1 MPVKGNFVNAKIRAW
16 RGGLAALLVLI
27 LSPAYA
33 DTALEAAVTVHVD
46 RPGAVIHREIYGQ
59 FAEQLGQGIYGGIWV
74 GEDSPIPNIKGY
86 RKDVVEALKAI
97 KVPVIRWPGGC
108 FADQYDWRDGIGPRD
123 KRPVRLNASWG
134 GEDSN
139 QFGTHEFMD
148 FAELI
153 GAKTYLSINVGT
165 GSPSEMRQW
174 IEYITA
180 DGRSSLVSERR
191 ANGRDKPW
199 KLDYVGIGNE
209 MWGCGGSMRPQ
220 FYADVYRQY
229 ATFVHAPSNAPI
241 VRVASGANADDV
253 GWTDTVMS
261 IAGNQIDEIS
271 LHNYTIPT
279 GDWSHKGSATHFD
292 ESEWMSTLQGALH
305 MDDLIGR
312 HSAVMDKYDPKKRVG
327 LAVDEW
333 GNWMDADPGVAH
345 SALYQQNSLRDAL
358 SAAITLNIF
367 NKHADRVRMANI
379 AQMVNVLQAMILT
392 DKSKMVLTPTYYIFD
407 MYKVFQNATYLP
419 VDVQAPL
426 YRYGSASVPGIHV
439 TAGRDAAGV
448 VHVALVNLD
457 PHHADTVHMTMPG
470 ANESNVHGRVLT
482 ASDMNAIN
490 TFEHPAQVKP
500 AAFDGATFEHG
511 VITVVLPSKSVV
523 VLDFH

>member
-1 MPVKGNFVNAKIRAW
+1 MNVKTRAW
-16 RGGLAALLVLI
+16 RGGLAAIWLLI
-27 LSPAYA
+27 SSAGYA
-33 DTALEAAVTVHVD
+33 DTTTNAQITVHAD
-46 RPGAVIHREIYGQ
+46 RPGAIIHPEIYGQ
-59 FAEQLGQGIYGGIWV
+59 FAEQLGHGIYGGIWV
-74 GEDSPIPNIKGY
+74 GENSPIPNIKGY

-108 FADQYDWRDGIGPRD
+108 FADQYDWRDGIGARD
-123 KRPVRLNASWG
+123 KRPVRMNASWG

-165 GSPSEMRQW
+165 GSPREMSQW

-180 DGRSSLVSERR
+180 DGHSTLASERR

-209 MWGCGGSMRPQ
+209 MWGCGGSMRAQ
-220 FYADVYRQY
+220 FYADVYRLY
-229 ATFVHAPSNAPI
+229 ATFVHASASAPI
-241 VRVASGANADDV
+241 VRIASGANADDV

-261 IAGNQIDEIS
+261 IAGSQIDAIS

-279 GDWSHKGSATHFD
+279 GSWSHKGSATQFGED
-292 ESEWMSTLQGALH
+292 EWMATLQGALH
-305 MDDLIGR
+305 MDDLITK

-333 GNWMDADPGVAH
+333 GNWMDQDPGADQP
-345 SALYQQNSLRDAL
+345 ALYQQNSLRDAL
-358 SAAITLNIF
+358 SAAITLDIF
-367 NKHADRVRMANI
+367 QAHADRVRMANI

-392 DKSKMVLTPTYYIFD
+392 DKSRMVLTPTYYVFD
-407 MYKVFQNATYLP
+407 MYKVFQGATYLP
-419 VDVQAPL
+419 VDVQVPT
-426 YRYGSASVPGIHV
+426 YRYGSASVPSIHAA
-439 TAGRDAAGV
+439 AGRDAAGV

-457 PHHADTVHMTMPG
+457 PHHAETVHMTLPG
-470 ANESNVHGRVLT
+470 VNESNVHGRVLT
-482 ASDMNAIN
+482 APAINAIN
-490 TFEHPAQVKP
+490 TFDQPEQVKP
-500 AAFDGATFEHG
+500 AAFGGATLRHG
-511 VITVVLPSKSVV
+511 MVTAVLPPKSVV
-523 VLDFH
+523 VLDLH

>member
-1 MPVKGNFVNAKIRAW
+1 MNAKIRAW
-16 RGGLAALLVLI
+16 RGGLAAMLVLVSS
-27 LSPAYA
+27 LGYA
-33 DTALEAAVTVHVD
+33 DTTTESQVTVHAD

-86 RKDVVEALKAI
+86 RKDVVDALKAI

-108 FADQYDWRDGIGPRD
+108 FADQYDWRDGVGPRD
-123 KRPVRLNASWG
+123 KRPVRMNASWG

-139 QFGTHEFMD
+139 RFGTHEFMD

-165 GSPSEMRQW
+165 GSPREMSQW

-180 DGRSSLVSERR
+180 DGHSSLVSERR

-220 FYADVYRQY
+220 FYADIYRLY
-229 ATFVHAPSNAPI
+229 ATFVHASGNVPI

-261 IAGNQIDEIS
+261 IAGSQIDAIS

-279 GDWSHKGSATHFD
+279 GDWSHKGSATQFG
-292 ESEWMSTLQGALH
+292 EREWMSTLQGALR
-305 MDDLIGR
+305 MDDLITR
-312 HSAVMDKYDPKKRVG
+312 HSAVMDKYDPKKRVA

-333 GNWMDADPGVAH
+333 GNWMDQDPGANLP
-345 SALYQQNSLRDAL
+345 ALYQQNSLRDAL
-358 SAAITLNIF
+358 SAAITLDIF
-367 NKHADRVRMANI
+367 HAHADRVRMANI

-392 DKSKMVLTPTYYIFD
+392 DKSKMVLTPTYYVFD
-407 MYKVFQNATYLP
+407 MYKVFQNATFLP
-419 VDVQAPL
+419 VDVHAPA
-426 YRYGSASVPGIHV
+426 YRYGNASVPGIHA

-457 PHHADTVHMTMPG
+457 PHHADTVRMTLPG
-470 ANESNVHGRVLT
+470 VNESNVHGRVLT
-482 ASDMNAIN
+482 APDINTIN
-490 TFEHPAQVKP
+490 TFDHPDRVKP
-500 AAFDGATFEHG
+500 TAFDGATVKHG
-511 VITVVLPSKSVV
+511 VVTAVLPPKSVV

>member
-1 MPVKGNFVNAKIRAW
+1 MNAKTRAW

-27 LSPAYA
+27 SSAGYA
-33 DTALEAAVTVHVD
+33 DTATDAQVTVHAD

-59 FAEQLGQGIYGGIWV
+59 FAEQLGRGIYGGIWV

-123 KRPVRLNASWG
+123 KRPVRMNASWG

-165 GSPSEMRQW
+165 GSPREMSQW

-180 DGRSSLVSERR
+180 DGHSSLASERR

-209 MWGCGGSMRPQ
+209 MWGCGGSMRAQ
-220 FYADVYRQY
+220 FYADVYRLY
-229 ATFVHAPSNAPI
+229 ATFVHASVSAPI
-241 VRVASGANADDV
+241 VRIASGANAGDV

-261 IAGNQIDEIS
+261 IAGSQIDAIS

-279 GDWSHKGSATHFD
+279 GNWTHKGSATQFG
-292 ESEWMSTLQGALH
+292 EGEWMSTLQGALH
-305 MDDLIGR
+305 MDDLITK

-333 GNWMDADPGVAH
+333 GNWMDQDPGADQP
-345 SALYQQNSLRDAL
+345 ALYQENSLRDAL
-358 SAAITLNIF
+358 SAAITLDIF
-367 NKHADRVRMANI
+367 QAHADRVRMANI

-392 DKSKMVLTPTYYIFD
+392 DKSRMVLTPTYYVFD
-407 MYKVFQNATYLP
+407 MYKVFQGATYLP
-419 VDVQAPL
+419 VDVQASA
-426 YRYGSASVPGIHV
+426 YRYGNASVPSVHA
-439 TAGRDAAGV
+439 TAGRDADGV

-457 PHHADTVHMTMPG
+457 PHRAETVHMTLSG
-470 ANESNVHGRVLT
+470 VNESNVHGRVLT
-482 ASDMNAIN
+482 APDISTIN
-490 TFEHPAQVKP
+490 TFDQPDRVKP
-500 AAFDGATFEHG
+500 TAFGGATLKRG
-511 VITVVLPSKSVV
+511 MVTAVLPPKSVV
-523 VLDFH
+523 VLDLH